1 MRPARCVLFGVAAA
15 ALWLAIPAPARAEEP
30 SVQAVPQKCVDGRP
44 PLRTYLVRLA
54 LSNPEDHPVWFV
66 LPYWGD
72 RPLPEDGVFP
82 NQTGTGQPFGGKGYA
97 GQGGPAV
104 EVEMYGGAGFHAYRL
119 PAKGRVVLDGYGVEA
134 WKDVK
139 EVVVL
144 ECRRL
149 EVNGKTPLEKWLPYD
164 TLSGANVTVG
174 PRMVSADWTNLDW
187 DAKKF
192 RTRDDYPKEKAE
204 QVKAD
209 CVRRWTIKVQ
219 APAVKDR

>member
-1 MRPARCVLFGVAAA
+1 MRPALGVLFGLAA
-15 ALWLAIPAPARAEEP
+15 ALWLACPAPAAEP
-30 SVQAVPQKCVDGRP
+30 SVQAVPLERVDGKP
-44 PLRTYLVRLA
+44 PMRTYLVRLT

-72 RPLPEDGVFP
+72 RALPEDGVFP
-82 NQTGTGQPFGGKGYA
+82 NKNWGDQPFGGRSYS
-97 GQGGPAV
+97 GQGGAVV
-104 EVEMYGGAGFHAYRL
+104 EVKMYGGAGFHAFRL
-119 PAKGRVVLDGYGVEA
+119 PAKGRVVLDGYGVGA
-134 WKDVK
+134 WEDVK

-164 TLSGANVTVG
+164 TLSGAKVTVG
-174 PRMVSADWTNLDW
+174 PKMVSADWTNLDW
-187 DAKKF
+187 DAKKL
-192 RTRDDYPKEKAE
+192 RERDDYPREKVE

-219 APAVKDR
+219 AAEAKGP